1 MKVIA
6 VTGGIGSGKSVVLN
20 AFKAL
25 GADVESA
32 DTVSHRIMLKG
43 GKAYDEVLKAFSG
56 DILDESLEI
65 NRKKLAS
72 IVFSD
77 EKKLSLLNSISHR
90 IIYNELSDFVSK
102 SEKEVVCL
110 EIPLLFSAH
119 CPINLDLKIGVLAD
133 KEIRIERIIKRDN
146 CKREDAILR
155 IKNQV
160 SDEEIQKKADV
171 VIFNNGNIDDV
182 CDKVKEIYLGLVA
195 NRLENI

>member
-1 MKVIA
+1 M
-6 VTGGIGSGKSVVLN
+6 
-20 AFKAL
+20 
-25 GADVESA
+25 
-32 DTVSHRIMLKG
+32 
-43 GKAYDEVLKAFSG
+43 
-56 DILDESLEI
+56 
-65 NRKKLAS
+65 
-72 IVFSD
+72 VFSD

-90 IIYNELSDFVSK
+90 IIYNELSDFVSR

-160 SDEEIQKKADV
+160 SDEEIQKKSDV